1 MLAVSGFDSTV
12 KIFSADARARRDAA
26 LGVGAKTAGDSRF
39 SSVGLRSNRPR
50 QSSQTPDQRSSGRKE
65 SFTDEKDEDDDYD
78 SDDEQVADDGLESRK
93 RMAREYHI
101 TSENDMNR
109 RTGMHSTYISRGVM
123 HLLAAGLNAQP
134 GEEPIDPTDENCRI
148 M

>member
-1 MLAVSGFDSTV
+1 MVAVSGFDSTV
-12 KIFSADARARRDAA
+12 KIFSADARARQDAV
-26 LGVGAKTAGDSRF
+26 LGVGAKAAGDSRF

-50 QSSQTPDQRSSGRKE
+50 QSPQTPAQRPS
-65 SFTDEKDEDDDYD
+65 DEDDDYD
-78 SDDEQVADDGLESRK
+78 SDDEKVAEDGLESRK

-109 RTGMHSTYISRGVM
+109 RTGMHSSYISQGVM
-123 HLLAAGLNAQP
+123 QLLAARLNGQLQEGDVDAN
-134 GEEPIDPTDENCRI
+134 EENCRI